1 MRTARSA
8 CSPRSP
14 IRACERLPDVQAR
27 RPRGAALAAALFAM
41 TVAAAMSMAVV
52 HADAIATDV
61 TAVPWSYTLPRE
73 AVTSAGVFAADGSL
87 LRTLWRG
94 EARTAGAHDE
104 TWDGRDDTGQ
114 PAAVVA
120 HEIRLLHHHVRYVW
134 EGVVG
139 NSSESFD
146 GTRAHKAYLPPVSLV
161 LRGNEVIYTAGYNE
175 HQPGLHMFT
184 LDAPQRVARPFA
196 SIDPFVAYGMLAAD
210 AERLYWAD
218 VGGMSPA
225 SFVGAYDIASRKP
238 VAFTRGTSTCLNRR
252 SPGGACYEAQRYEGV
267 IDVQAAAADA
277 PVGLAVQSAGRV
289 LAVAHRGRIR
299 LFDKR
304 SGALLN
310 EIELPMGAGQ
320 PNQLAM
326 TPRGDL
332 WAISGRTLVRWGGLP
347 DAPRIEARIEGFEHP
362 VAVGANPLD
371 EGAWVADG
379 AASSQLKRYS
389 AAGTLQATIGRRGGY
404 AGDPVVS
411 DDKLCFRAREG
422 DERTGI
428 AAAADGSVWVV
439 DTCNN
444 RLLRYRAEATG
455 AWRSDLAVAYLP
467 AFYASTV
474 DHANTNRVFAN
485 FLEFEIDDAAALQ
498 PGRGWKLVRNWLGSL
513 PAGTAAPAAANFGFD
528 GFLSVETLASGRTIA
543 MVRGEGHRQSLVEL
557 PRNGP
562 ARLLKRFAA
571 PRPGATGSVLYENG
585 DLGHALSGPAT
596 QIVLRR
602 PLTGFDATG
611 DPLWADTPSELA
623 RVPRSPGSP
632 YDRGA
637 FSGMPPRFPLTG
649 SGHVVFLDPSI
660 SGNEGFH
667 LGAAASGSDRW
678 LWQASPTGPF
688 DGKGSF
694 QTRAIDG
701 SLQYGGNVAW
711 ANGRHVVYG
720 YHGEFY
726 RDLVT
731 NRVGQAN
738 QFMHFDESGLFL
750 GQFGEPS
757 TRDPQ
762 LGQPGLSGNAFSP
775 TLVRSGGRLY
785 LYHNDESSHGGVH
798 RWRIDGAD
806 DIGDLR
812 GSAAAGAP
820 VVLR

>member
-1 MRTARSA
+1 MA
-8 CSPRSP
+8 
-14 IRACERLPDVQAR
+14 
-27 RPRGAALAAALFAM
+27 
-41 TVAAAMSMAVV
+41 VAAVTTLAHDPAIAAE
-52 HADAIATDV
+52 ADAL
-61 TAVPWSYTLPRE
+61 PWSYTLPRD
-73 AVTSAGVFAADGSL
+73 AVTSAGVFAGDGSL

-94 EARTAGAHDE
+94 EARAAGAHDE
-104 TWDGRDDTGQ
+104 TWDGRDDAGR
-114 PAAVVA
+114 PATAVA
-120 HEIRLLHHHVRYVW
+120 HEIRLLHHRVRYVW

-146 GTRAHKAYLPPVSLV
+146 GTRAHKAYLPPISLV

-175 HQPGLHMFT
+175 HQPGLHVFS
-184 LDAPQRVARPFA
+184 LDAPQRVTRPFA
-196 SIDPFVAYGMLAAD
+196 LIDPFVAYGMLAAD

-218 VGGMSPA
+218 VGGLSPV
-225 SFVGAYDIASRKP
+225 SFVGAYDIATRKP
-238 VAFTRGTSTCLNRR
+238 VAFARGASTCLNYR
-252 SPGGACYEAQRYEGV
+252 SPGGACYEAQQYEGV

-310 EIELPMGAGQ
+310 EVELPMAAGR

-332 WAISGRTLVRWGGLP
+332 WAISGRTVVRWSGLP
-347 DAPRIEARIEGFEHP
+347 DAPHIDARIEGFEQP
-362 VAVGANPLD
+362 VAVGASPLD
-371 EGAWVADG
+371 EGVWVADG
-379 AASSQLKRYS
+379 AASSQLRRYS
-389 AAGTLQATIGRRGGY
+389 ATGSLQATIGRRGGY
-404 AGDPVVS
+404 AGEPAVTE
-411 DDKLCFRAREG
+411 DKLCFRAREG

-439 DTCNN
+439 DTCND
-444 RLLRYRAEATG
+444 RLLRYRTGATG
-455 AWRSDLAVAYLP
+455 TWRSDLAIAYLP

-474 DHANTNRVFAN
+474 DHADPKRVFAN
-485 FLEFEIDDAAALQ
+485 FLEFEIVDAAPLQ

-513 PAGTAAPAAANFGFD
+513 PPGIAPLAAANFGFD
-528 GFLSVETLASGRTIA
+528 GFLSVETLANGRTIA
-543 MVRGEGHRQSLVEL
+543 MVRGEGLRQSLVEL
-557 PRNGP
+557 PRSGP

-571 PRPGATGSVLYENG
+571 PGPGATSSVLYENG

-602 PLTGFDATG
+602 PLTGFDAAG
-611 DPLWADTPSELA
+611 DPHWAEVPSELA

-632 YDRGA
+632 FDRGA

-649 SGHVVFLDPSI
+649 SGHVVFLDPSVT
-660 SGNEGFH
+660 GNEGFH

-678 LWQASPTGPF
+678 LWQASPSGPL

-711 ANGRHVVYG
+711 ANGRHIVYG

-726 RDLVT
+726 RDLQT
-731 NRVGQAN
+731 GRVGEAN
-738 QFMHFDESGLFL
+738 QFMHFDESGLFI

-757 TRDPQ
+757 TRDPAP
-762 LGQPGLSGNAFSP
+762 GQPGLSGNAFSP
-775 TLVRSGGRLY
+775 TLVRSAGRLL
-785 LYHNDESSHGGVH
+785 LYHNDESAHGGVH

-806 DIGDLR
+806 DVGVLR
-812 GSAAAGAP
+812 GRVAGGAP
-820 VVLR
+820 VGLR